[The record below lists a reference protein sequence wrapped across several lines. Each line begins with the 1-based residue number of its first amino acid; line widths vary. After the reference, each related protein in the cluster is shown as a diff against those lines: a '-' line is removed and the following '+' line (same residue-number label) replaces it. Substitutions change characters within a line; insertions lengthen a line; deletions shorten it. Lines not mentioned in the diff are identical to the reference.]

1 MYYLKCS
8 NCGHFNEL
16 KTEYLTFCKSCNKV
30 LKDNY
35 PDWIKHNPEK
45 SFEDYKQLICITEA
59 GETQEKISKPNN
71 PHGLKY
77 LIGFVIAFVIF
88 YAIGQMGGEK
98 IARFFKK
105 PAYNR
110 AMMETAS
117 EINKSCPI
125 MIDNATR
132 LDNAV
137 ALPGNIFQYNY
148 TLVNLIKDSVNIIEL
163 KNYLEPTIINF
174 VKSNPEMKSLRE
186 KKTTINYYYKDKTG
200 LFLFTVSVKPIQY
213 Q

>member
-1 MYYLKCS
+1 
-8 NCGHFNEL
+8 
-16 KTEYLTFCKSCNKV
+16 
-30 LKDNY
+30 
-35 PDWIKHNPEK
+35 
-45 SFEDYKQLICITEA
+45 
-59 GETQEKISKPNN
+59 
-71 PHGLKY
+71 
-77 LIGFVIAFVIF
+77 
-88 YAIGQMGGEK
+88 
-98 IARFFKK
+98 
-105 PAYNR
+105 
-110 AMMETAS
+110 MMETAS

-148 TLVNLIKDSVNIIEL
+148 TLVNLIKDSVNINEL

-186 KKTTINYYYKDKTG
+186 NKTTINYYYKDKTG